1 MFNFCRNQTENNN
14 NNVAEQLV
22 LGVIVGKVGI
32 CLYLFTFHLNQES
45 SISRKYF
52 TGVFFPSHFPGV
64 AQRRAGMQF
73 TCELCCFVIGS
84 I

>member
-1 MFNFCRNQTENNN
+1 M
-14 NNVAEQLV
+14 AEQLV

-52 TGVFFPSHFPGV
+52 TGVFFPPIFQVLHRG
-64 AQRRAGMQF
+64 
-73 TCELCCFVIGS
+73 ELVCNSLVSFVVLS
-84 I
+84 